1 MQDDQDLRGK
11 LEAAIAQGQHL
22 RDEVQQLKAIL
33 AHHSIPLSLG
43 LFPNPSRSCK
53 AI

>member
-1 MQDDQDLRGK
+1 MQDDQDLQAK

-33 AHHSIPLSLG
+33 A
-43 LFPNPSRSCK
+43 
-53 AI
+53 